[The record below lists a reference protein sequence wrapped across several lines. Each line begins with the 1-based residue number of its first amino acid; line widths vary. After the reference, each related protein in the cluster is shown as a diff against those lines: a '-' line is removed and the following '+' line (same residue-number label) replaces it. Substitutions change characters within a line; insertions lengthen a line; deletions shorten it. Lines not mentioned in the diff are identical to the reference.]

1 MRWRIRRVCRRLDRR
16 GAIISPRV
24 RTQTALATSPISA
37 SCRLIVDSGSRSD
50 YLQRLNDTSR
60 APVSPFRLFTLAA
73 NASLARPTRA
83 PALQPTRYF
92 MNSSLAGRKPPTHE
106 SARHGSPYSSLPPA
120 STRRR
125 ALASLRAQRVAMPA
139 AFLHQR
145 SLTTELNL
153 IIARLCATI
162 DAGIS
167 ACGRDGQPAQVMRP
181 TAIVAGTLRRVGKT
195 AVGHPQQGAAVPV
208 D

>member
-1 MRWRIRRVCRRLDRR
+1 
-16 GAIISPRV
+16 V

-92 MNSSLAGRKPPTHE
+92 MKSSLAGRKPPTHE
-106 SARHGSPYSSLPPA
+106 SARYGSPCSSLPPA
-120 STRRR
+120 NSRRR
-125 ALASLRAQRVAMPA
+125 APASLRQWVAMLA
-139 AFLHQR
+139 AFLPQGHR
-145 SLTTELNL
+145 TTELNL
-153 IIARLCATI
+153 CIARLCATI

-167 ACGRDGQPAQVMRP
+167 PCGGDGQPAQVMRP

>member
-1 MRWRIRRVCRRLDRR
+1 
-16 GAIISPRV
+16 
-24 RTQTALATSPISA
+24 
-37 SCRLIVDSGSRSD
+37 
-50 YLQRLNDTSR
+50 
-60 APVSPFRLFTLAA
+60 
-73 NASLARPTRA
+73 
-83 PALQPTRYF
+83 
-92 MNSSLAGRKPPTHE
+92 
-106 SARHGSPYSSLPPA
+106 
-120 STRRR
+120 
-125 ALASLRAQRVAMPA
+125 MPA

-167 ACGRDGQPAQVMRP
+167 PCGGDGQPAQVMRP